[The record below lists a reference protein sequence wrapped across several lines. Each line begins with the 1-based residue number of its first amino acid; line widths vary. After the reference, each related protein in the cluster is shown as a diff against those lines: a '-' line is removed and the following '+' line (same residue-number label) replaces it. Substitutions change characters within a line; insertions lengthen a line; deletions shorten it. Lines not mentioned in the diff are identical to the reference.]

1 MPKAKPQEPL
11 AEEDVFEN
19 AVKHGEEY
27 VDPDELDDDEGDGDE
42 GEEDNT
48 STPEPKA
55 KTPEPDPLDEIKRTL
70 AGLASQVAAMN
81 QPKVTPGPKEPEE
94 KIDWEDLM
102 FKDPAKY
109 HELLTQSITNNIESK
124 LTNKYQQAEGEKDF
138 WNGFYKD
145 NDDLKD
151 DRFLVDAVLKANMNE
166 LAPMT
171 VKEAGKRLA
180 ELTRAEI
187 MRYTGNKLPSNKK
200 KAVTEGSQPPSPGKK
215 EPEKEKVTTLSDLIK
230 ARRAKRMN
238 SKGTAA

>member
-1 MPKAKPQEPL
+1 MPKTKPQETND
-11 AEEDVFEN
+11 ESDVFED
-19 AVKHGEEY
+19 AVKHGQAYEEH
-27 VDPDELDDDEGDGDE
+27 DDQDQDDDDNDE

-48 STPEPKA
+48 SPTEPKA
-55 KTPEPDPLDEIKRTL
+55 KAPEADPLDEIKRTL

-81 QPKVTPGPKEPEE
+81 QPKVTPGPAEPAE

-151 DRFLVDAVLKANMNE
+151 DKFLVDAVLKANMTE

-187 MRYTGNKLPSNKK
+187 MRYTGNKLPSTRK

-215 EPEKEKVTTLSDLIK
+215 EPEVEKVTTLSDLIK

-238 SKGTAA
+238 KGTAA